1 MKRHGTE
8 PCGPACNQGRPE
20 RCAAQPRL
28 MPQDRRRG
36 PSLFQRLFGWLLEE
50 RRSGTDR
57 RRDGGA

>member
-1 MKRHGTE
+1 
-8 PCGPACNQGRPE
+8 
-20 RCAAQPRL
+20 